1 MQAQAVTG
9 DYHNSAGHLHLQY
22 EALYWGK
29 VGEHKD
35 LVAAGQS
42 LDFGLKTGRQALW

>member
-1 MQAQAVTG
+1 MQAQAATE
-9 DYHNSAGHLHLQY
+9 DYHNSAGRLHLQY

-35 LVAAGQS
+35 LVVAGQS
-42 LDFGLKTGRQALW
+42 LGFGLKTGKRALW